1 MSTTVSGTGSGFKW
15 VGTRPVR
22 PDGVDKVTGRA
33 NFGAD
38 FTLPG
43 MLTGKILRSP
53 HAHARIRGI
62 DTSRALSV
70 PGVKAVVTA
79 ADFPDIPDG
88 EQMVGEGPMN
98 FRDLSRNVMA
108 RDKALYDGHPVA
120 AVAAATRAAAD
131 EALDLIDVDYEVLP
145 HVIDVLEAMEPGA
158 PLLHDGMFT
167 SGVQPKPDRPS
178 NVASRVEFSL
188 GDVEAGLAAAE
199 VVVEGEYTTEA
210 VHQGYIEPHAAVAS
224 TGEDGDC
231 TIWCSSQGQFMVRA
245 YCAKLLEI
253 ENSRIRV
260 VPSEI
265 GGGFG
270 GKTTIYIE
278 PIAVALSRKSGRPV
292 KVVMSREE
300 VFRSTGPTS
309 SAHIRVRIGATR
321 DGRITVGD
329 VELKYQAGAFE
340 GSPVQLGCMTAFAPY
355 HIENVRAVG
364 YDVVVNRP
372 KCAAYRAPGAPM
384 AAFGVESALDDL
396 AKRLGMDPLEL
407 RLANAAREGTK
418 AAYGPTFRQIGF
430 AETVEA
436 ALAHEHY
443 AVELGP
449 NQGRGVASGFWF
461 NIGGQSS
468 AAVHINEDG
477 TAVVVDPN
485 PDIGGSRASMAIMA
499 AEVLGIDYH
508 RVRPIV
514 PDTASIPYSDMT
526 GGSRVTFAVGMAVVD
541 AAKKVVEELRQ
552 RAAKTWDVDPEGVVW
567 ENGEARPASSNVG
580 DFEPLTL
587 AALAENSARTG
598 GPISGQATIN
608 ARGAGPGFGTHICDV
623 EVDPETGGVTVLR
636 YTAVQDVGR
645 AIHPSYVEGQ
655 LQGGA
660 AQGIGWA
667 LNEEYV
673 YSDTGTLENPG
684 FLDYRVPVASDLPM
698 IDTVLVEVPNPRH
711 PFGVRG
717 VGEVP
722 IIPPLAAVTN
732 AIHDACGVRM
742 NHIPASPPRLLAA
755 IEAERLPEA
764 AD

>member
-1 MSTTVSGTGSGFKW
+1 MSDSASGFKW

-22 PDGVDKVTGRA
+22 PDGLDKVTGRA

-38 FTLPG
+38 FTMPG
-43 MLTGKILRSP
+43 MLVGRILRSP
-53 HAHARIRGI
+53 HAHARIAGI
-62 DTSRALSV
+62 DASAALAV

-79 ADFPDIPDG
+79 EDFPEIPDG
-88 EQMVGEGPMN
+88 DLMVGEGPMN
-98 FRDLSRNVMA
+98 FRDLSYNVMA
-108 RDKALYDGHPVA
+108 RGKVLYDGHPVA
-120 AVAAATRAAAD
+120 AVAATSRAAAA
-131 EALDLIDVDYEVLP
+131 EALDRIRVDYEVLP
-145 HVIDVLEAMEPGA
+145 HVVDVLEAMEPGA
-158 PLLHDGMFT
+158 PLLHENLFT
-167 SGVQPKPDRPS
+167 EGVDPKPDRPS

-188 GDVEAGLAAAE
+188 GDVEAGFAAAD

-224 TGEDGDC
+224 VGEDGHC
-231 TIWCSSQGQFMVRA
+231 TVWCSSQGQFMVRA
-245 YCAKLLEI
+245 YCAKLLGV

-260 VPSEI
+260 IPSEI

-270 GKTTIYIE
+270 GKTTIYVE
-278 PIAVALSRKSGRPV
+278 PVALALSRKAGRPV
-292 KVVMSREE
+292 KIVMDRDE
-300 VFRSTGPTS
+300 VFRATGPTS
-309 SAHIRVRIGATR
+309 STHVKVRIGATK
-321 DGRITVGD
+321 DGRITAGD
-329 VELKYQAGAFE
+329 TELRYQAGAFS

-355 HIENVRAVG
+355 HLDHVRAVG

-384 AAFGVESALDDL
+384 AAFGVESALDEL
-396 AKRLGMDPLEL
+396 AGKLGMDPLEL

-418 AAYGPTFRQIGF
+418 AAYGPRFRQIGYV
-430 AETVEA
+430 ETVEA

-443 AVELGP
+443 RAALGP

-468 AAVHINEDG
+468 AAVHVNEDG

-499 AEVLGIDYH
+499 AEVLGIDYE

-514 PDTASIPYSDMT
+514 PDTSSIPYSDMT
-526 GGSRVTFAVGMAVVD
+526 GGSRVTFAVGMAVVE
-541 AAKKVVEELRQ
+541 AAKQVVEELRS
-552 RAAKTWDVDPEGVVW
+552 RAAKVWDVDVDGVVW

-580 DFEPLTL
+580 QFEPLSL
-587 AALAENSARTG
+587 AALAEGSAKTG

-608 ARGAGPGFGTHICDV
+608 ARGAGPGFGTHVCDV
-623 EVDPETGGVTVLR
+623 EVDRDTGRVTVLR

-673 YSDTGTLENPG
+673 YSEAGTLENPG

-711 PFGVRG
+711 PYGVRG

-722 IIPPLAAVTN
+722 IIPPLAAVAN
-732 AIHDACGVRM
+732 AIRHACGTRM
-742 NHIPASPPRLLAA
+742 NHLPASPPRLLAA
-755 IEAERLPEA
+755 LDAAKLPEA

>member
-1 MSTTVSGTGSGFKW
+1 MGDSGPGFRW
-15 VGTRPVR
+15 VGARPVR
-22 PDGVDKVTGRA
+22 PDGLDKVTGRA

-38 FTLPG
+38 FTMPG
-43 MLTGKILRSP
+43 MLVGRILRSP
-53 HAHARIRGI
+53 HAHARVAGV
-62 DTSRALSV
+62 DASAALAV

-79 ADFPDIPDG
+79 EDFPDIPDG
-88 EQMVGEGPMN
+88 ELMVGEGPMN
-98 FRDLSRNVMA
+98 FRDLSCNVMA
-108 RDKALYDGHPVA
+108 RGRVFYDGHPVA
-120 AVAAATRAAAD
+120 AVAATSRTAAE
-131 EALDLIDVDYEVLP
+131 EALDRIRVDYEVLP
-145 HVIDVLEAMEPGA
+145 HVLDVREAMEPGA
-158 PLLHDGMFT
+158 PLLHESLFT
-167 SGVQPKPDRPS
+167 EGVDPKPDRPS

-188 GDVEAGLAAAE
+188 GDVEAGLAEAD

-224 TGEDGDC
+224 VGEDGHC
-231 TIWCSSQGQFMVRA
+231 TVWCSSQGQFMVRA
-245 YCAKLLEI
+245 YCAKLLGM

-260 VPSEI
+260 IPSEI

-270 GKTTIYIE
+270 GKTTVYVE
-278 PIAVALSRKSGRPV
+278 PVALALSRKAARPV
-292 KVVMSREE
+292 RIVMDRDE
-300 VFRSTGPTS
+300 VFRATGPTS
-309 SAHIRVRIGATR
+309 SSRVKVRVGATKE
-321 DGRITVGD
+321 GRLTFGD
-329 VELKYQAGAFE
+329 AELRYQAGAFP

-355 HIENVRAVG
+355 HLDHVRAVG

-384 AAFGVESALDDL
+384 AAFGVESALDEL
-396 AKRLGMDPLEL
+396 AEKLGMDPLEL

-418 AAYGPTFRQIGF
+418 AAYGPKFRQIGY

-443 AVELGP
+443 RAKLGP

-468 AAVHINEDG
+468 AAVHVNEDG

-499 AEVLGIDYH
+499 AEVLGIDYG
-508 RVRPIV
+508 RVRPII
-514 PDTASIPYSDMT
+514 PDTSSIPYSDMT
-526 GGSRVTFAVGMAVVD
+526 GGSRVTFAVGMAVVE
-541 AAKKVVEELRQ
+541 AAKQVVEELRG
-552 RAAKTWDVDPEGVVW
+552 RAAKTWDVDVDAVVW
-567 ENGEARPASSNVG
+567 ENGEARPASSNAG
-580 DFEPLTL
+580 EFEPLSL
-587 AALAENSARTG
+587 AALAEGSAKTG

-608 ARGAGPGFGTHICDV
+608 ARGAGPGFGTHVCDV
-623 EVDPETGGVTVLR
+623 EVDPDTGRVTVLR

-673 YSDTGTLENPG
+673 YSEAGTLENPG

-711 PFGVRG
+711 PYGVRG

-722 IIPPLAAVTN
+722 IVPPLAAVAN
-732 AIHDACGVRM
+732 AIYHACGVRM
-742 NHIPASPPRLLAA
+742 NDLPASPPRLLAA
-755 IEAERLPEA
+755 LDTAALPEA

>member
-1 MSTTVSGTGSGFKW
+1 MGDPGSGFRW
-15 VGTRPVR
+15 VGARPIR
-22 PDGVDKVTGRA
+22 PDGLDKVTGRA
-33 NFGAD
+33 SFGAD
-38 FTLPG
+38 FAMPG
-43 MLTGKILRSP
+43 MLVGRILRSP
-53 HAHARIRGI
+53 HAHARIAGI
-62 DTSRALSV
+62 DTGAALAV

-79 ADFPDIPDG
+79 EDFPDVPDG
-88 EQMVGEGPMN
+88 DLMVGEGPMN
-98 FRDLSRNVMA
+98 FRDLAHNVMA
-108 RDKALYDGHPVA
+108 RGKALYDGHPVA
-120 AVAAATRAAAD
+120 AVAATSRGAAE
-131 EALDLIDVDYEVLP
+131 EALDRIRVDYEVLP
-145 HVIDVLEAMEPGA
+145 HVLDVREAMEPGA
-158 PLLHDGMFT
+158 PLLDEGLFT
-167 SGVQPKPDRPS
+167 EGVDPKPSRPS

-188 GDVEAGLAAAE
+188 GDVEAGFAE
-199 VVVEGEYTTEA
+199 ADVVVEGEYTTEA

-224 TGEDGDC
+224 VGEDGHC
-231 TIWCSSQGQFMVRA
+231 TVWCSSQGQFMVRA
-245 YCAKLLEI
+245 YCAKLLGM

-260 VPSEI
+260 IPSEI

-270 GKTTIYIE
+270 GKTTVYVE
-278 PIAVALSRKSGRPV
+278 PVALVLSRKAGRPV
-292 KVVMSREE
+292 KIVMDRDE
-300 VFRSTGPTS
+300 VFRATGPTS
-309 SAHIRVRIGATR
+309 SSHVRVRIGATK
-321 DGRITVGD
+321 DGRLTAGD
-329 VELKYQAGAFE
+329 AELRYQAGAFP

-355 HIENVRAVG
+355 HLDHVRAVG

-384 AAFGVESALDDL
+384 AAFGVESALDEL
-396 AKRLGMDPLEL
+396 AGKLGMDPLRL

-418 AAYGPTFRQIGF
+418 AAYGPKFRQIGY

-443 AVELGP
+443 RAPLGP

-468 AAVHINEDG
+468 AAVHVNEDG

-485 PDIGGSRASMAIMA
+485 PDIGGSRASLAIMA
-499 AEVLGIDYH
+499 AEVLGIDYG
-508 RVRPIV
+508 RVRPVV
-514 PDTASIPYSDMT
+514 PDTSSIPYSDMT
-526 GGSRVTFAVGMAVVD
+526 GGSRVTFAVGMAVVE
-541 AAKKVVEELRQ
+541 AAKQVVEELRG
-552 RAAKTWDVDPEGVVW
+552 RAAKIWDVDPDAVVW

-580 DFEPLTL
+580 EHDPLSL
-587 AALAENSARTG
+587 AALAEGSAKTG

-608 ARGAGPGFGTHICDV
+608 ARGAGPGFGTHVCDV
-623 EVDPETGGVTVLR
+623 EVDPDTGRVTVLR

-673 YSDTGTLENPG
+673 YSEAGTLENPG

-711 PFGVRG
+711 PYGVRG

-722 IIPPLAAVTN
+722 IVPPLAAVAN
-732 AIHDACGVRM
+732 AIHHACGVRM
-742 NHIPASPPRLLAA
+742 NDLPASPPRLLAA
-755 IEAERLPEA
+755 LDAAALPEA

>member
-1 MSTTVSGTGSGFKW
+1 MSDSAHQFKW

-22 PDGVDKVTGRA
+22 PDGLDKVTGRA

-38 FTLPG
+38 FTMPG
-43 MLTGKILRSP
+43 MLVGRILRSP
-53 HAHARIRGI
+53 HAHARIAGI
-62 DTSRALSV
+62 DASAAFAV

-79 ADFPDIPDG
+79 EDFPEIPDG
-88 EQMVGEGPMN
+88 ELMVGEGPMN
-98 FRDLSRNVMA
+98 FRDLSCNVMA
-108 RDKALYDGHPVA
+108 RDKALYDGHAVA
-120 AVAAATRAAAD
+120 AVAATSRAAAE
-131 EALDLIDVDYEVLP
+131 EALDRIRVDYEVLP
-145 HVIDVLEAMEPGA
+145 HVVDVLEAMEPDA
-158 PLLHDGMFT
+158 PLLHENMIT
-167 SGVQPKPDRPS
+167 EGVDPKPERPS
-178 NVASRVEFSL
+178 NVASRCEFSL
-188 GDVEAGLAAAE
+188 GDLDAGFAAAD
-199 VVVEGEYTTEA
+199 VVVEGEYVTEA

-224 TGEDGDC
+224 VGEDGHS

-245 YCAKLLEI
+245 YCAKLLGM
-253 ENSRIRV
+253 ENSQIRV
-260 VPSEI
+260 IPSEI

-270 GKTTIYIE
+270 GKTTIYVE
-278 PIAVALSRKSGRPV
+278 PVALALSRKAGRPV
-292 KVVMSREE
+292 KIVMDRDE
-300 VFRSTGPTS
+300 VFRATGPTS
-309 SAHIRVRIGATR
+309 SAHVKVRIGATK
-321 DGRITVGD
+321 DGRLTAGD
-329 VELKYQAGAFE
+329 ADLRFQAGAFS
-340 GSPVQLGCMTAFAPY
+340 GSHVQLGCMCGFAPY
-355 HIENVRAVG
+355 DIDNVRTVG

-384 AAFGVESALDDL
+384 AAFGVESALDEL
-396 AKRLGMDPLEL
+396 AEKLGMDPLEL

-418 AAYGPTFRQIGF
+418 AAYGPRFREIGY

-443 AVELGP
+443 RAELGP

-461 NIGGQSS
+461 NIGGQTS

-499 AEVLGIDYH
+499 AEALGIDYD

-514 PDTASIPYSDMT
+514 PDTSSIPYSDMT
-526 GGSRVTFAVGMAVVD
+526 GGSRVTFSVGMAVVE
-541 AAKKVVEELRQ
+541 AAKKVVEELRN
-552 RAAKTWDVDPEGVVW
+552 RAAKIWEVDPEGVVW
-567 ENGEARPASSNVG
+567 EDGEARPASSNVG
-580 DFEPLTL
+580 EFEPLTL
-587 AALAENSARTG
+587 AALAEGSAKTG

-608 ARGAGPGFGTHICDV
+608 ARGVGPGFGTHVCDV

-673 YSDTGTLENPG
+673 YSEAGTLENPG

-711 PFGVRG
+711 PYGVRG

-722 IIPPLAAVTN
+722 IVPPLAAVAN
-732 AIHDACGVRM
+732 AIYHACGTRM
-742 NHIPASPPRLLAA
+742 NHLPASPPRLLAA
-755 IEAERLPEA
+755 LDAAKLPEA

>member
-1 MSTTVSGTGSGFKW
+1 MGDSGSGFRW
-15 VGTRPVR
+15 VGARPVR
-22 PDGVDKVTGRA
+22 PDGLDKVTGRA

-38 FTLPG
+38 FTMPG
-43 MLTGKILRSP
+43 MLVGRILRSP
-53 HAHARIRGI
+53 HAHARVAGI
-62 DTSRALSV
+62 DASAALAV

-79 ADFPDIPDG
+79 EDFPDIPDG
-88 EQMVGEGPMN
+88 ELMVGEGPMN

-108 RDKALYDGHPVA
+108 RGKVLYDGHPVA
-120 AVAAATRAAAD
+120 AVAATSRAAAE
-131 EALDLIDVDYEVLP
+131 EALDRIRVDYEVLP
-145 HVIDVLEAMEPGA
+145 HVLDVREAMEPDA
-158 PLLHDGMFT
+158 PLLHERLFT
-167 SGVQPKPDRPS
+167 EGVDPKPDRPS

-188 GDVEAGLAAAE
+188 GDVEAGFAE
-199 VVVEGEYTTEA
+199 ADVVVEGEYTTEA

-224 TGEDGDC
+224 VGEDGHC
-231 TIWCSSQGQFMVRA
+231 TVWCSSQGQFMVRA
-245 YCAKLLEI
+245 YCAKLLGM

-260 VPSEI
+260 IPSEI

-270 GKTTIYIE
+270 GKTTVYVE
-278 PIAVALSRKSGRPV
+278 PVALALSRKAGRPV
-292 KVVMSREE
+292 RIVMDRDE
-300 VFRSTGPTS
+300 VFRATGPTS
-309 SAHIRVRIGATR
+309 SSRVKVRIGATKE
-321 DGRITVGD
+321 GRLTFGD
-329 VELKYQAGAFE
+329 AELRYQAGAFP

-355 HIENVRAVG
+355 HLDHVRAVG

-384 AAFGVESALDDL
+384 AAFGVESALDEL
-396 AKRLGMDPLEL
+396 AEKLGMDPLEL

-418 AAYGPTFRQIGF
+418 AAYGPKFRRIGY

-443 AVELGP
+443 RAELGP
-449 NQGRGVASGFWF
+449 HQGRGVASGFWF

-468 AAVHINEDG
+468 AAVHVNEDG

-499 AEVLGIDYH
+499 AEALGIDYH

-514 PDTASIPYSDMT
+514 PDTSSIPYSDMT
-526 GGSRVTFAVGMAVVD
+526 GGSRVTFAVGMAVVE
-541 AAKKVVEELRQ
+541 AAKQVVEELRS
-552 RAAKTWDVDPEGVVW
+552 RAAKVWDVDVDGVVW

-580 DFEPLTL
+580 EFEPLSL
-587 AALAENSARTG
+587 AALAEGSAKTG

-608 ARGAGPGFGTHICDV
+608 ARGAGPGFGTHVCDV
-623 EVDPETGGVTVLR
+623 EVDPDTGRVTVLR

-673 YSDTGTLENPG
+673 YSEAGTLENPG

-711 PFGVRG
+711 PYGVRG

-722 IIPPLAAVTN
+722 IVPPLAAVAN
-732 AIHDACGVRM
+732 AIYHACGVRM
-742 NHIPASPPRLLAA
+742 NDLPASPPRLLAA
-755 IEAERLPEA
+755 LDAAALPEA